1 MEETVPMSLTGRSK
15 GVTLFIIAEHIKCMG
30 IQFLA
35 YRVDPKVSKGFWKT
49 REREK
54 KKRILH
60 VVSETCLWLG
70 KLDVLEVR

>member
-1 MEETVPMSLTGRSK
+1 MSLTGRSK

-30 IQFLA
+30 PQFLA

-54 KKRILH
+54 EKNTSCGIRDM
-60 VVSETCLWLG
+60 SMA
-70 KLDVLEVR
+70 RQA